1 MDEQQQREP
10 RPVNP
15 RRRKKTPLEIFKEV
29 YLPVVIAGAA
39 LILILIFII
48 GSIVRG
54 FQFRKLEAQAAY
66 DASVS
71 AQQEQDRLA
80 AEANGLLAQAA
91 ALAAQFDYEGA
102 VSVLDNFTG
111 DPSQFPELVD
121 KRQEYQTQ
129 QDQLVLW
136 TDRAAIPNLSF
147 QLLIADPMRA
157 FNDEDYADAY
167 KRNFITT
174 AEFSRILE
182 QLYENDYILISTD
195 DLVAY
200 ESNDGSAAIYFAE
213 KPLYLP
219 AGKKPIIITQTNVN
233 YNLYMVDSD
242 EDMIADQGGDGFA
255 SKLVIDANGNLANEI
270 VHSDG
275 TVETGAYDLVPILE
289 AFIATHPDF
298 SYKGARAVITLTGY
312 NGLFG
317 YRTHAEAQAQLDPA
331 TYEQQIEDA
340 RSVAYALQEAGYEL
354 ACYSYEN
361 RDYSAMTPAQIEA
374 DLSGWTAEVVPILGQ
389 VDTFVF
395 ARETDIAGK
404 NEVYESDSYRVLQNA
419 GFSYYMGYCEDG
431 KPWMSVNDNYVR
443 QGRLVVS
450 AQNLTNYPDW
460 FSGILDPATVLVE
473 AR

>member
-136 TDRAAIPNLSF
+136 TVQRSLTSPSSF
-147 QLLIADPMRA
+147 
-157 FNDEDYADAY
+157 
-167 KRNFITT
+167 
-174 AEFSRILE
+174 
-182 QLYENDYILISTD
+182 
-195 DLVAY
+195 
-200 ESNDGSAAIYFAE
+200 
-213 KPLYLP
+213 
-219 AGKKPIIITQTNVN
+219 
-233 YNLYMVDSD
+233 
-242 EDMIADQGGDGFA
+242 
-255 SKLVIDANGNLANEI
+255 
-270 VHSDG
+270 
-275 TVETGAYDLVPILE
+275 
-289 AFIATHPDF
+289 
-298 SYKGARAVITLTGY
+298 
-312 NGLFG
+312 
-317 YRTHAEAQAQLDPA
+317 
-331 TYEQQIEDA
+331 
-340 RSVAYALQEAGYEL
+340 
-354 ACYSYEN
+354 
-361 RDYSAMTPAQIEA
+361 
-374 DLSGWTAEVVPILGQ
+374 
-389 VDTFVF
+389 
-395 ARETDIAGK
+395 
-404 NEVYESDSYRVLQNA
+404 
-419 GFSYYMGYCEDG
+419 
-431 KPWMSVNDNYVR
+431 
-443 QGRLVVS
+443 
-450 AQNLTNYPDW
+450 
-460 FSGILDPATVLVE
+460 
-473 AR
+473 

>member
-29 YLPVVIAGAA
+29 YLPVIIAGVA
-39 LILILIFII
+39 LLLILIFII

-71 AQQEQDRLA
+71 AQQEHDRQA
-80 AEANGLLAQAA
+80 AEASSLLAQAA
-91 ALAAQFDYEGA
+91 TLAAQFDYENA
-102 VSVLDNFTG
+102 ISVLDSFSG
-111 DPSQFPELVD
+111 DYSQFPQMLEQ
-121 KRQEYQTQ
+121 RQTYQTQ

-136 TDRAAIPNLSF
+136 DDNEAIPNLSF
-147 QLLIADPMRA
+147 QLLIADPVRA
-157 FNDEDYADAY
+157 FNDEDYASAY
-167 KRNFITT
+167 KRNFITI
-174 AEFSRILE
+174 AEFSRVLE

-200 ESNDGSAAIYFAE
+200 GSSDDGAAAYFTE

-242 EDMIADQGGDGFA
+242 GDMIADKDGDGFA
-255 SKLVIDANGNLANEI
+255 SKLIIDANGNLANEI

-275 TVETGAYDLVPILE
+275 TIETGAYDLVPILE

-298 SYKGARAVITLTGY
+298 SYKGARAVLALTGY

-317 YRTHAEAQAQLDPA
+317 YRTHAEAQAQLDTV
-331 TYEQQIEDA
+331 TYEQQVKDA
-340 RSVAYALQEAGYEL
+340 KAVAYALQEAGYKL

-361 RDYSAMTPAQIEA
+361 KDYSAMNSAQIEA
-374 DLSGWTAEVVPILGQ
+374 DMSGWTAEVMPILGQ
-389 VDTFVF
+389 IDTFVF
-395 ARETDIAGK
+395 ARETDIADK
-404 NEVYESDSYRVLQNA
+404 IDVYESASYRVLQNI

-431 KPWMSVNDNYVR
+431 KPWISVNDNYIR
-443 QGRLVVS
+443 QGRIVVS
-450 AQNLTNYPDW
+450 AQNLTNHADW
-460 FSGILDPATVLVE
+460 FSGILDPAAVLVE
-473 AR
+473 TR